1 MAGDATLA
9 FFEGLDRRPHE
20 PLLEKVKGT
29 VRFDLQHEG
38 QTDHWLVEIDRG
50 AVNVSREE
58 RDADSVVATD
68 PDLFEQLAAGTENGV
83 AAGLRGA
90 LTVAGRLQL
99 YVMLERLFPSPP
111 DSRGPR
117 RRIRS
122 ERRR

>member
-1 MAGDATLA
+1 MAGRATLA

-20 PLLEKVKGT
+20 PLLEKTKGS
-29 VRFDLQHEG
+29 VRFDLQEEG

-50 AVNVSREE
+50 AVSVSHKERE
-58 RDADSVVATD
+58 ADSVVTTD
-68 PDLFEQLAAGTENGV
+68 PELFEQLAAGTENGV

-90 LTVAGRLQL
+90 LTVAGNLQL

-117 RRIRS
+117 RRIR
-122 ERRR
+122 

>member
-1 MAGDATLA
+1 VAGSATLA
-9 FFEGLDRRPHE
+9 FFEGLDRRPYE
-20 PLLEKVKGT
+20 PLLEKIKGT

-38 QTDHWLVEIDRG
+38 QTDHWFVEIDRG
-50 AVNVSREE
+50 ALTVSREE

-90 LTVAGRLQL
+90 LTIAGSLQL
-99 YVMLERLFPSPP
+99 YLMLERLFPSPP

-117 RRIRS
+117 RRIR
-122 ERRR
+122 